1 MEQLPF
7 DPKAMASEK
16 RLDALAAIFAEG
28 LVALGES
35 GQLGHESF
43 VGEAAR
49 KVLIPGGN
57 EGNS

>member
-7 DPKAMASEK
+7 DPKTMNSEK
-16 RLDALAAIFAEG
+16 RLDALADIFAQG

-35 GQLGHESF
+35 GQLGLESF

-49 KVLIPGGN
+49 KSLIPGGN